1 MTIPPL
7 NEHGHLPA
15 GICDCTFSELVTVF
29 GQNQWIEDTASETRR
44 EVLCRQRS
52 TLCDRL
58 EDYLARLRDAG
69 LPVQVLVD
77 GSFVTGKPDPG
88 DIDLIVVLP
97 ADHDF
102 TRELNPRDYNLL
114 SKKRLRASGFPFDVF
129 VVANGDS
136 VYLWALDWFQKV
148 RGRGELRGGL
158 LRVKP

>member
-1 MTIPPL
+1 L
-7 NEHGHLPA
+7 NEHGHLPV
-15 GICDCTFSELVTVF
+15 GIYDCTFSELVTVF
-29 GQNQWIEDTASETRR
+29 GQNQWIEDSESETRR
-44 EVLCRQRS
+44 EVLCRQRKYP
-52 TLCDRL
+52 LRPPGRL
-58 EDYLARLRDAG
+58 SGAAPRCRFAG
-69 LPVQVLVD
+69 PCLVD

-102 TRELNPRDYNLL
+102 TQELSPRDYNLL

-148 RGRGELRGGL
+148 RGRDERRKGL